1 MQPLGLKSSNG
12 RRSSAQFLKKS
23 IDPIKTSNLGSSKI
37 SAAMESEKS
46 QVQVI
51 DISVSENASSV
62 NHSNHNIVLEEESG
76 EEIVIA
82 VDKNDPNKL
91 QDEVEIDEDLIKAP
105 ATMLGGNA
113 IAKKSMMN
121 LKQPED
127 SNKALNTSAQSAQ
140 ILRGA

>member
-62 NHSNHNIVLEEESG
+62 NHSNQNIVLEEESG

-105 ATMLGGNA
+105 ATMLGNA
-113 IAKKSMMN
+113 IAKKSMLN
-121 LKQPED
+121 LKNPED
-127 SNKALNTSAQSAQ
+127 SNKALNTSSQSAQ
-140 ILRGA
+140 NLRGA

>member
-12 RRSSAQFLKKS
+12 RRSSAQFLKKAP
-23 IDPIKTSNLGSSKI
+23 DAIKTSNLGSSKI

-62 NHSNHNIVLEEESG
+62 NQSNQNIVLEEESG

-82 VDKNDPNKL
+82 VDKNDPHKL

-105 ATMLGGNA
+105 ATMLGNA

-121 LKQPED
+121 LKHPED
-127 SNKALNTSAQSAQ
+127 PNKALNTSTQSAQ

>member
-12 RRSSAQFLKKS
+12 RRSSAQFLKKT
-23 IDPIKTSNLGSSKI
+23 IDPIKTSNQGSSKI
-37 SAAMESEKS
+37 SAAMESQKS

-62 NHSNHNIVLEEESG
+62 NHSNQNIVLEEESG

-105 ATMLGGNA
+105 ATMLGDA
-113 IAKKSMMN
+113 IAKKSMLN
-121 LKQPED
+121 LKNPED
-127 SNKALNTSAQSAQ
+127 SNKALNTSSQSAQ
-140 ILRGA
+140 NLRGA

>member
-62 NHSNHNIVLEEESG
+62 NHSNQNIVLEEESG

-105 ATMLGGNA
+105 ATMLGDA
-113 IAKKSMMN
+113 IAKKSMLN
-121 LKQPED
+121 LKNPED
-127 SNKALNTSAQSAQ
+127 SNKALNTSSQSAQ
-140 ILRGA
+140 NLRGA

>member
-62 NHSNHNIVLEEESG
+62 NHSNQNIVLEEESG

-105 ATMLGGNA
+105 ATMLGDA
-113 IAKKSMMN
+113 IAKKSMLN
-121 LKQPED
+121 LKNPED
-127 SNKALNTSAQSAQ
+127 SNKALNTSAQSHQ